1 MRGKTAMCLCAAL
14 MAPNHLTVLS
24 WVEPFIQTGHSATK
38 KLFLLSNIMQSP
50 VISIPSLL
58 GSQWRMD
65 AGNCDHFYSNTIA
78 ALHCTGTLRETNSS
92 QPSYLSGPQHTL
104 NHNTVPD
111 QYSAPRTQYRVQT
124 AHNHPTTAW
133 PLVEHFT
140 KLISKPNTATSSHY
154 QDGEIV
160 EDERRQTKQTTKTP
174 RNQDGQFLWFIIS
187 VCYWFFYPEI

>member
-1 MRGKTAMCLCAAL
+1 MCSTDGSKPSHCAQ
-14 MAPNHLTVLS
+14 LS
-24 WVEPFIQTGHSATK
+24 GAIYSDGTLSNQKIIS
-38 KLFLLSNIMQSP
+38 LSNIMQSP
-50 VISIPSLL
+50 VISILGL

-65 AGNCDHFYSNTIA
+65 AGNCDHFYSTTIA

-160 EDERRQTKQTTKTP
+160 EDERQTKQTTKTP